1 MSNKN
6 KVIWF
11 EGMFLR
17 PQHFQQQDR
26 FFQSYVEGRIS
37 SPGSL

>member
-1 MSNKN
+1 MSQSN
-6 KVIWF
+6 KVIWT

-26 FFQSYVEGRIS
+26 NFQSWIETRCSG
-37 SPGSL
+37 LQTL